1 MANNAQ
7 SKLVLATAE
16 VTGRRWCVNHGGEVE
31 TTAGSVIMRGKQR
44 QFTCFNCQDRRN
56 AHLSSAR

>member
-7 SKLVLATAE
+7 SRLVLATAE

-31 TTAGSVIMRGKQR
+31 VKAGSVIMRGRQK

-56 AHLSSAR
+56 AHRPSTR